1 MPQLPEI
8 LAPAGNFEQLYA
20 AVRCGANAVYMG
32 GNSFNARRGAGN
44 FDNIQL
50 AQAVQ
55 YCHAADVK
63 CYLALNTLVCDDE
76 LPAAIGQAE
85 YACQIGMDAII
96 VQDLG
101 LASVIRNCA
110 PDMPLHASTQCSAH
124 TPSAVQQLSQSG
136 FSRVI
141 AARECSKA
149 EIAAMV
155 NTNEAEIE
163 IFVHGALCMS
173 VSGQCYMSGMF
184 GARSG
189 NRGLCAQPCRLPFNA
204 PDGCANALS
213 LKDLSLIKHI
223 SEIAQIGVHS
233 IKIEG
238 RLKRPEYV
246 AAAVTACKSAITDGK
261 CDDELL
267 NNLQSV
273 FSRSGFTDGYFTDSI
288 SRSMFGIR
296 RREDVTAASS
306 VLPGFARLFDKEK
319 PLIPIDMTFS
329 MKADVP
335 AEISIDDGVNNITVS
350 GEVPQTAINRPL
362 DNERIIAQL
371 KKTGSTIYYANQI
384 KVDSDDGLTMPISEL
399 NRMRRQATDEL
410 TTVRS
415 LAAPIQFDATQAMIN
430 QPISPASSLSSL
442 NARFGN
448 IQSLRLDNDYFKKL
462 TCFDTIYI
470 SADTLDSK
478 IEQFAELCRLHG
490 ITPAIELPRAMF
502 GLDEHYLTRLNAAKS
517 MGIEHCLVNNI
528 GALELAAK
536 CKMIPCGGFGLNV
549 TNRSTLEELSL
560 CGLDNAVLSFEL
572 SLARINKMNG
582 IMPIGVIIYGHLPLM
597 LTRNCPIGG
606 DCRSCK
612 KQGSITDRKGMTMP
626 VMCSKAG
633 REILNPI
640 PLYMADRLNEIKAD
654 FGVMYFTTE
663 TADEALDII
672 GSYIQHKPAPSKIT
686 RGLYYRT
693 LE

>member
-32 GNSFNARRGAGN
+32 SNNFNARRGAGN
-44 FDNIQL
+44 FDHEQL
-50 AQAVQ
+50 NKAVQ
-55 YCHAADVK
+55 YCHAAGVK

-76 LPAAIGQAE
+76 LPAAINQAE

-96 VQDLG
+96 IQDLG
-101 LASVIRNCA
+101 LASIIRNCA
-110 PDMPLHASTQCSAH
+110 PDMPIHASTQCSAH
-124 TPSAVQQLSQSG
+124 TPSAVRQLSQSG

-141 AARECSKA
+141 AARECSKD

-173 VSGQCYMSGMF
+173 VSGQCYMSSMF

-189 NRGLCAQPCRLPFNA
+189 NRGLCAQPCRLPFRA

-223 SEIAQIGVHS
+223 AEIAQIGVHS

-246 AAAVTACKSAITDGK
+246 AAAVTACKSAITSGK
-261 CDDELL
+261 CDDKLIE
-267 NNLQSV
+267 NLQSV
-273 FSRSGFTDGYFTDSI
+273 FSRSGFTDGYFTDNTG
-288 SRSMFGIR
+288 RSMFGIR
-296 RREDVTAASS
+296 RREDVTAANS
-306 VLPGFARLFDKEK
+306 VLPGFARLYDKEK
-319 PLIPIDMTFS
+319 PLIPIDMAFS

-335 AEISIDDGVNNITVS
+335 AEISISDGVNNIKVS
-350 GEVPQTAINRPL
+350 GDVPQAAINRPL
-362 DNERIIAQL
+362 DDERITAQL

-384 KVDSDDGLTMPISEL
+384 NIDSDDGLTLPISEL

-410 TTVRS
+410 TIARS
-415 LAAPIQFDATQAMIN
+415 RVTPIQFDDAEPMIN
-430 QPISPASSLSSL
+430 QPISPASSLNKL

-448 IQSLRLDNDYFKKL
+448 IQSIKFDNDYFKKL

-470 SADTLDSK
+470 PADTPDSK
-478 IEQFAELCRLHG
+478 MKQFADLCNSFG
-490 ITPAIELPRAMF
+490 ITAAIELPRAMF
-502 GLDEHYLTRLNAAKS
+502 GLDEHYLARLNAAKNI
-517 MGIEHCLVNNI
+517 GIEHCLVNNI
-528 GALELAAK
+528 GAVELAAK
-536 CKMIPCGGFGLNV
+536 CKMKPCGGFGLNI

-560 CGLDNAVLSFEL
+560 CGLENAILSFEL

-582 IMPIGVIIYGHLPLM
+582 IMPIGIIVYGHLPLM
-597 LTRNCPIGG
+597 LTRNCPVGG

-612 KQGSITDRKGMTMP
+612 KQGSITDRKGMVMP
-626 VMCSKAG
+626 VICSKAG

-640 PLYMADRLNEIKAD
+640 PLYMADRLNEIKTD
-654 FGVMYFTTE
+654 FGLMYFTTE
-663 TADEALDII
+663 TADEVLDIVD
-672 GSYIQHKPAPSKIT
+672 SYIHRKPAPPKIT